1 MNGTGGLDLQPRTQN
16 LEAKNK
22 TKKTQKIHQLHPQFI
37 MEITDID
44 QVSNWSKCHPT
55 IDYTTVCKPGQ
66 MKMIVARSVKGLLP
80 SPGFLCSLRD

>member
-1 MNGTGGLDLQPRTQN
+1 MNGTVGLDLQPRTQN
-16 LEAKNK
+16 LEAKK
-22 TKKTQKIHQLHPQFI
+22 TTKTEDTSTPS
-37 MEITDID
+37 TVYNGNNID
-44 QVSNWSKCHPT
+44 QISNWSKCHPT